1 LQSIFTREELFMGI
15 NHLCSPF
22 TDVLMTGFTYLADG
36 IVFGLLLLYLLV
48 ARKFRPF
55 LIGLTTV
62 LTETI
67 IVQVLKRTIDA
78 PRPLGY
84 FQDPSLLHLVKWMP
98 AHYNHSF
105 PSGHAACAFALF
117 CYLALI
123 DNNKIRGVLFMGMA
137 LAAAYSRVYLA
148 QHFFQDIYVGSII
161 GASTSF
167 VVYSLF
173 EYRNLTKTPEI
184 CPRAA
189 LETETALLA
198 EV

>member
-1 LQSIFTREELFMGI
+1 MGI

-22 TDVLMTGFTYLADG
+22 ADVLMTGFTYLADG
-36 IVFGLLLLYLLV
+36 IVFGLVLLYLLV

-62 LTETI
+62 LTETA
-67 IVQVLKRTIDA
+67 IVQVLKHTIDA

-84 FQDPSLLHLVKWMP
+84 FQDASLLHLVKWMP
-98 AHYNHSF
+98 EHYNHSF

-123 DNNKIRGVLFMGMA
+123 DNNKMRGMLFMAVA

-148 QHFFQDIYVGSII
+148 QHFFQDIYIGSII

-173 EYRNLTKTPEI
+173 EYRNLTKTPEL

-189 LETETALLA
+189 MEAETALLA
-198 EV
+198 EAQPG